1 MMHFRKAVAGNKMC
15 ACIAMTA
22 LGAIAG
28 WATAKL
34 IITHCCCAET
44 LACKA
49 KKAIKAVEDKMMP

>member
-1 MMHFRKAVAGNKMC
+1 MMNLNKMIAQNKKC
-15 ACIAMTA
+15 ACVAMTVI
-22 LGAIAG
+22 GAIAG

-34 IITHCCCAET
+34 IITHCCCTQT